1 MDGYMANERR
11 KGFSFSSLSQCKSA
25 GLIGSLRVQNV
36 FVTGVGQ
43 KACLNVPQDVRD
55 LVGG

>member
-25 GLIGSLRVQNV
+25 GPNRFTQSS
-36 FVTGVGQ
+36 
-43 KACLNVPQDVRD
+43 KCLLLLELAKK
-55 LVGG
+55 LV